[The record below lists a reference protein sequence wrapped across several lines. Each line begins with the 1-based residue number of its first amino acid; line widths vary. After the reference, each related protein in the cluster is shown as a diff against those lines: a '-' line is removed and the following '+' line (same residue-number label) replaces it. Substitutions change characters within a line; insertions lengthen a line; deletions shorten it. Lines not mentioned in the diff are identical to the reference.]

1 MFKHDEFD
9 SLLFKRVI
17 GLPGDV
23 VTQSKDGIL
32 INGNPA
38 ALVDLKHLCGNPLL
52 PGAGGGEVPFPFK
65 TVTVPADSLYVVG
78 DNWSDSFDSRF
89 EEFGFVPIKNVRGR
103 QFFLY
108 WSPYKNRIG
117 CRLR

>member
-23 VTQSKDGIL
+23 VTH
-32 INGNPA
+32 GNPA

-52 PGAGGGEVPFPFK
+52 PGGGEVPFPFK